1 MVALSTQKVPAMG
14 QVPEGGLA
22 GDPACRAT
30 KGYGVKK
37 KAQLLS
43 EAAPS

>member
-1 MVALSTQKVPAMG
+1 VMKKDAPL
-14 QVPEGGLA
+14 E
-22 GDPACRAT
+22 
-30 KGYGVKK
+30 YIKK

>member
-1 MVALSTQKVPAMG
+1 MG
-14 QVPEGGLA
+14 QTPEDGSA
-22 GDPACRAT
+22 GDPACRAIT
-30 KGYGVKK
+30 GYGVKK